1 MLGSKG
7 DLVNLVSIAV
17 PSDEEAIMEM
27 CRRLHRENGIFDL
40 NEDKVRAL
48 LRHCY
53 ARKEQDE
60 TRVIVG
66 VIKNDKGVI
75 EASTCLTVATYYY
88 ADSWH
93 LGELWNFVDQSYRKS
108 HNAEALIEFGKACAR
123 RMGIPL
129 ITGIITARQMAGKV
143 RLYRRLLGT
152 PAGAFFVYNAS
163 NPTWQS
169 EPMEDHSDLR
179 GRLSSMAQWA
189 SERHNKEIV
198 VDGKKIASL
207 LREAAQA
214 LRRDDN
220 PWSATKTN
228 GKSDAEHEARVA

>member
-1 MLGSKG
+1 MI
-7 DLVNLVSIAV
+7 DEDTYVNLVSIAR
-17 PSDEEAIMEM
+17 PEEEGAIMAM
-27 CRRLHRENGIFDL
+27 CRRLHLENGLFDL
-40 NEDKVRAL
+40 NEDKVRTL

-53 ARKEQDE
+53 ARKDNNE

-66 VIKNDKGVI
+66 VIRNCKGVI
-75 EASTCLTVATYYY
+75 EASTCLTVSTYYY

-93 LGELWNFVDQSYRKS
+93 LAELWNFVDEPYRRS
-108 HNAEALIEFGKACAR
+108 HNAEALIQYGKACAR

-129 ITGIITARQMAGKV
+129 ITGIITNHQLSGKV

-152 PAGAFFVYNAS
+152 PAGAFFIYNS
-163 NPTWQS
+163 DRPTWQTD
-169 EPMEDHSDLR
+169 PIEDHSDLR
-179 GRLSSMAQWA
+179 ERLSSMAQWA